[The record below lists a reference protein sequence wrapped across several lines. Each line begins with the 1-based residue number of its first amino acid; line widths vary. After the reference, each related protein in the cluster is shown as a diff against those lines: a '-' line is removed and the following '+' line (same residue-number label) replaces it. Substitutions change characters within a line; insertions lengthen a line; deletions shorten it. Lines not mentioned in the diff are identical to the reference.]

1 MIIRENKEKNMMYTN
16 RELLADWQNNVDAV
30 ALLTKHSPV
39 RTSKKSRLNELLNT
53 VSTGKILGGASEHK
67 INGRKLLSTHNST
80 TNAVPAFLE
89 CLSSEQL
96 PVFLKAFYPELPQRN
111 DYRQAC
117 AIVESNIKQLP
128 TKRSKCPREA
138 KDLFVPTSKSDLLRS
153 DKLLLLDCWRAIN
166 YATVNQFAG
175 APLVKTAGVKTAG
188 RGVYLSWDII
198 NSMLKYPQRATR
210 NKIYNALQLLQIA
223 GFIRLAQDS
232 ELTPVGL
239 KLATVQKN
247 GVTVRKNNVF
257 ILNDFDQSDP
267 KLIIDNLRLDLT
279 TRVSKAIIE
288 KILGRENAKSY
299 FPSIKSGV
307 DEATIDRFQQA
318 VKGKGLTPISTLS
331 DAVNSMKSDLGISGE
346 QARLYIDQLCQYKP
360 LHLAKLK
367 KTDAVAW
374 GYDLTGFE
382 NIHSSQKLLVVEK

>member
-1 MIIRENKEKNMMYTN
+1 MMYGN
-16 RELLADWQNNVDAV
+16 RELLADWQNNIDTV
-30 ALLTKHSPV
+30 ALLTKHSTT
-39 RTSKKSRLNELLNT
+39 RTSKKLRLSDLLNT
-53 VSTGKILGGASEHK
+53 VSTGKILGASEHK
-67 INGRKLLSTHNST
+67 INGRKMLSTHGST
-80 TNAVPAFLE
+80 TNAVPAFLD
-89 CLSSEQL
+89 CLAPEKL
-96 PVFLKAFYPELPQRN
+96 PAFLKAFYPELPQRN

-117 AIVESNIKQLP
+117 TIVESNIKQLP

-138 KDLFVPTSKSDLLRS
+138 KDLFVPTSKSDPLRD
-153 DKLLLLDCWRAIN
+153 DKKLLLDCWRAIN
-166 YATVNQFAG
+166 YATVNQFVG
-175 APLVKTAGVKTAG
+175 APLVKTAG

-210 NKIYNALQLLQIA
+210 NKVYNALQLLQIA
-223 GFIRLAQDS
+223 GFVRLAEDR

-239 KLATVQKN
+239 GLQTVSKN
-247 GVTVRKNNVF
+247 GVTVRKHNVF
-257 ILNDFDQSDP
+257 ILNDFDKASP

-307 DEATIDRFQQA
+307 DEATIDIFQQA
-318 VKGKGLTPISTLS
+318 VKGNGLTPISTLS
-331 DAVNSMKSDLGISGE
+331 DAVNSRKSDLGISGE

>member
-1 MIIRENKEKNMMYTN
+1 MMYTN

-89 CLSSEQL
+89 CLSTEQL
-96 PVFLKAFYPELPQRN
+96 PDFLKAFYPELPQRN

-138 KDLFVPTSKSDLLRS
+138 KDLLVPTSKADLRRD
-153 DKLLLLDCWRAIN
+153 DKKLLLDCWRAIN

-175 APLVKTAGVKTAG
+175 ASLVKTAGH
-188 RGVYLSWDII
+188 GVYLSWDII
-198 NSMLKYPQRATR
+198 NSMLKYPQHATR
-210 NKIYNALQLLQIA
+210 NKVYNALQLLQIA
-223 GFIRLAQDS
+223 GFIRLAQDN
-232 ELTPVGL
+232 ELTPAGL
-239 KLATVQKN
+239 KLQTVSKN

-267 KLIIDNLRLDLT
+267 KLITDNLRLDLT

-307 DEATIDRFQQA
+307 DEVTIGRFQQA
-318 VKGKGLTPISTLS
+318 VKGKGLTPIATLNNVVDRLRNDLNIST
-331 DAVNSMKSDLGISGE
+331 V
-346 QARLYIDQLCQYKP
+346 QARLYINQLCQYKP

-367 KTDAVAW
+367 KTDALAQ

>member
-1 MIIRENKEKNMMYTN
+1 MYTN

-67 INGRKLLSTHNST
+67 INGKKMLSIHKLT
-80 TNAVPAFLE
+80 TNAVPAFLD
-89 CLSSEQL
+89 CLAPEQL
-96 PVFLKAFYPELPQRN
+96 PAFLKAFYPELPQRN

-138 KDLFVPTSKSDLLRS
+138 KDLFVTMSKSDPLRD
-153 DKLLLLDCWRAIN
+153 DKKLLLDCWRAIN

-175 APLVKTAGVKTAG
+175 ASLVKTAG

-210 NKIYNALQLLQIA
+210 NKVYNALQLLQIA
-223 GFIRLAQDS
+223 GFVRLAEDR

-239 KLATVQKN
+239 GLQTVTKN
-247 GVTVRKNNVF
+247 GVTVRKHNVF

-299 FPSIKSGV
+299 FPSTKSGV
-307 DEATIDRFQQA
+307 DEVTIGRFKKA
-318 VKGKGLTPISTLS
+318 IEDKGLTPISTLS
-331 DAVNSMKSDLGISGE
+331 DTVNSMKSDLGISGE

>member
-1 MIIRENKEKNMMYTN
+1 MNK
-16 RELLADWQNNVDAV
+16 ELLANWANNIDTV
-30 ALLTKHSPV
+30 AELTRHSTT
-39 RTSKKSRLNELLNT
+39 RTAKKSRLNELLNT
-53 VSTGKILGGASEHK
+53 VSTGKIVGASEHK
-67 INGRKLLSTHNST
+67 INGKKMLSIHKLT
-80 TNAVPAFLE
+80 TNVVPAFLE
-89 CLSSEQL
+89 CLSQEQL
-96 PVFLKAFYPELPQRN
+96 PAFLKAFYPELSIRN

-117 AIVESNIKQLP
+117 TIVESNIKQLP

-138 KDLFVPTSKSDLLRS
+138 KDLFVPMSKSDPLRD
-153 DKLLLLDCWRAIN
+153 DKKMLLDCWRAIN

-175 APLVKTAGVKTAG
+175 APLVKTAG
-188 RGVYLSWDII
+188 RGVYLTCDVI

-210 NKIYNALQLLQIA
+210 NKIYNALQLLRIA
-223 GFIRLAQDS
+223 GFIRLAQDN
-232 ELTPVGL
+232 ELTPTGL
-239 KLATVQKN
+239 KLQTVNKN

-257 ILNDFDQSDP
+257 ILNDFDKAEP
-267 KLIIDNLRLDLT
+267 KLITDNLRLDLT

-288 KILGRENAKSY
+288 KILGKENAKSY

-307 DEATIDRFQQA
+307 DKSVVDKLKKAIED
-318 VKGKGLTPISTLS
+318 KGLIPISTLS
-331 DAVNSMKSDLGISGE
+331 DVVNNMKSDLGISGE

-382 NIHSSQKLLVVEK
+382 NIHSSEKLLLVEK

>member
-1 MIIRENKEKNMMYTN
+1 MYTN
-16 RELLADWQNNVDAV
+16 RELLADWQNNVDKIS
-30 ALLTKHSPV
+30 LLTKHSIT
-39 RTSKKSRLNELLNT
+39 RTSKKLRLSDLLNT
-53 VSTGKILGGASEHK
+53 VSTGKILGASEHK
-67 INGRKLLSTHNST
+67 INGRKMLSTHGST

-89 CLSSEQL
+89 CLSAEQL
-96 PVFLKAFYPELPQRN
+96 QAFLKAFYPELPQRN

-138 KDLFVPTSKSDLLRS
+138 KDLLVPTSKADLRRD
-153 DKLLLLDCWRAIN
+153 DKKMLLDCWRAIN

-175 APLVKTAGVKTAG
+175 APLVKTAG

-210 NKIYNALQLLQIA
+210 NKVYNALQLLQIA
-223 GFIRLAQDS
+223 GFVRLAEDR

-239 KLATVQKN
+239 GLQTVTKN
-247 GVTVRKNNVF
+247 GVTVRKHNVF
-257 ILNDFDQSDP
+257 ILNDFDKADP
-267 KLIIDNLRLDLT
+267 KLITDNLRLDLT

-288 KILGRENAKSY
+288 KILGCENAKSY

-307 DEATIDRFQQA
+307 DEVTIGRFKKA
-318 VKGKGLTPISTLS
+318 IEDKGLTPISTLS
-331 DAVNSMKSDLGISGE
+331 DTVNSMKSDLGISGE

>member
-1 MIIRENKEKNMMYTN
+1 MGYKNKELLTN
-16 RELLADWQNNVDAV
+16 WANNIDKV
-30 ALLTKHSPV
+30 AELTKHSPV
-39 RTSKKSRLNELLNT
+39 RTVKKSRLSDLLNT
-53 VSTGKILGGASEHK
+53 VNTGKIVGATEHK
-67 INGRKLLSTHNST
+67 IDGKKMLSIHKLT
-80 TNAVPAFLE
+80 TNVVPAFLE
-89 CLSSEQL
+89 CLSQEQL
-96 PVFLKAFYPELPQRN
+96 PAFLKAFYPELPQRN

-117 AIVESNIKQLP
+117 QIVESNIKQLP
-128 TKRSKCPREA
+128 TKRSKCPEEV
-138 KDLFVPTSKSDLLRS
+138 KDLFVPMSKSDPQRMI
-153 DKLLLLDCWRAIN
+153 KLLLLDCWRAIN

-175 APLVKTAGVKTAG
+175 APLVKTAG
-188 RGVYLSWDII
+188 RGVYLTCDVI

-210 NKIYNALQLLQIA
+210 NKIYNALQLLRIA
-223 GFIRLAQDS
+223 GFIRLAQDN
-232 ELTPVGL
+232 ELTPAGL
-239 KLATVQKN
+239 KLQTVNKN

-257 ILNDFDQSDP
+257 ILNDFDKADP
-267 KLIIDNLRLDLT
+267 KLITDNLRLDLT

-307 DEATIDRFQQA
+307 DKSVVDKFKKAIED
-318 VKGKGLTPISTLS
+318 KGLIPISTLS
-331 DAVNSMKSDLGISGE
+331 DVVNNMKSDLGISGE

-382 NIHSSQKLLVVEK
+382 NIHSSEKLLLVEK

>member
-1 MIIRENKEKNMMYTN
+1 MMYTN

-89 CLSSEQL
+89 CLSPEQL
-96 PVFLKAFYPELPQRN
+96 PAFLKAFYPELPQRN

-175 APLVKTAGVKTAG
+175 APLVKTAG

-210 NKIYNALQLLQIA
+210 NKIYNALQLLRIA
-223 GFIRLAQDS
+223 GVIRLAQDN
-232 ELTPVGL
+232 ELTPAGL
-239 KLATVQKN
+239 KLQTVSKN

-257 ILNDFDQSDP
+257 VLNDFDQSDP

-307 DEATIDRFQQA
+307 DEVTIGRFQQA
-318 VKGKGLTPISTLS
+318 VKGKGLTPIATLNNVVDRLRKDLNIST
-331 DAVNSMKSDLGISGE
+331 V
-346 QARLYIDQLCQYKP
+346 QARLYINQLCQYKQ

>member
-1 MIIRENKEKNMMYTN
+1 MMYTN

-67 INGRKLLSTHNST
+67 INGKKMLSIHKLT

-89 CLSSEQL
+89 CLSPEQQ
-96 PVFLKAFYPELPQRN
+96 PAFLKAFYPELPQRN

-128 TKRSKCPREA
+128 TKHSKCPREA

-175 APLVKTAGVKTAG
+175 APLVKTAG

-210 NKIYNALQLLQIA
+210 NKIYNALQLLRIA
-223 GFIRLAQDS
+223 GFIRLAQDN
-232 ELTPVGL
+232 ELTPAGL
-239 KLATVQKN
+239 KLQTVSKN

-307 DEATIDRFQQA
+307 DEVTIGRFQQA
-318 VKGKGLTPISTLS
+318 VKGKGLTPIATLNNVVDRLRKDLNIST
-331 DAVNSMKSDLGISGE
+331 V
-346 QARLYIDQLCQYKP
+346 QARLYINQLCQYKQ

>member
-1 MIIRENKEKNMMYTN
+1 MMYTN

-96 PVFLKAFYPELPQRN
+96 PAFLKAFYPELPQRN

-117 AIVESNIKQLP
+117 TIVESNIKQLP

-138 KDLFVPTSKSDLLRS
+138 KDLFVPTSKSDPLRD
-153 DKLLLLDCWRAIN
+153 DKKLLLDCWRGIN
-166 YATVNQFAG
+166 YAAINQFAG
-175 APLVKTAGVKTAG
+175 ASLVKTAG
-188 RGVYLSWDII
+188 RGVYLTCNVI

-210 NKIYNALQLLQIA
+210 NKVFNALQLLRIA
-223 GFIRLAQDS
+223 GFIRLAEDA
-232 ELTPVGL
+232 ELTQAGL
-239 KLATVQKN
+239 KLQTVTKN
-247 GVTVRKNNVF
+247 GVTVRKQNVF
-257 ILNDFDQSDP
+257 ILNDFDKADP
-267 KLIIDNLRLDLT
+267 KLITDNLRLDLT

-307 DEATIDRFQQA
+307 DEVTIGRFQQA
-318 VKGKGLTPISTLS
+318 VKGKGLNPISTLS
-331 DAVNSMKSDLGISGE
+331 DTVNSMKSDLGISGE

-382 NIHSSQKLLVVEK
+382 NIHSSQKLLVIER

>member
-1 MIIRENKEKNMMYTN
+1 MGYMNKG
-16 RELLADWQNNVDAV
+16 LLTDWQNNIDTV
-30 ALLTKHSPV
+30 ALLTRHSTT
-39 RTSKKSRLNELLNT
+39 RTANKSRLSDLLNT
-53 VSTGKILGGASEHK
+53 VSTGKIVGAKERK
-67 INGRKLLSTHNST
+67 ELNGKKYILTSNSKSNPT
-80 TNAVPAFLE
+80 VAFIE
-89 CLSSEQL
+89 CLGHLEQL
-96 PVFLKAFYPELPQRN
+96 PAFLKAFYPELSIRN

-128 TKRSKCPREA
+128 TKRSKCPKEA
-138 KDLFVPTSKSDLLRS
+138 KDLFVPMSKSDLLRS

-175 APLVKTAGVKTAG
+175 APLVKTAG
-188 RGVYLSWDII
+188 RGVYLTCDVI

-210 NKIYNALQLLQIA
+210 NKIYNALQLLRIA
-223 GFIRLAQDS
+223 GFIRLAQDN
-232 ELTPVGL
+232 ELTPTGL
-239 KLATVQKN
+239 KLQTVNKN

-257 ILNDFDQSDP
+257 ILNDFDKADP
-267 KLIIDNLRLDLT
+267 KLITDNLRLDLT
-279 TRVSKAIIE
+279 TRVSKSIIE
-288 KILGRENAKSY
+288 KILGRENANRY

-307 DEATIDRFQQA
+307 DKSVVDKLKKAIED
-318 VKGKGLTPISTLS
+318 KGLIPISTLS
-331 DAVNSMKSDLGISGE
+331 DAVNNLESDLDISGE

-382 NIHSSQKLLVVEK
+382 NIHSSEKLLLVEK

>member
-1 MIIRENKEKNMMYTN
+1 MMYEN

-39 RTSKKSRLNELLNT
+39 RTSKKSRLNEVLNT

-89 CLSSEQL
+89 CLSQEQL
-96 PVFLKAFYPELPQRN
+96 PAFLKAFYPELPQRN

-138 KDLFVPTSKSDLLRS
+138 KDLFVPTSKSDLRRD
-153 DKLLLLDCWRAIN
+153 DKKMLLDCWRAIN

-175 APLVKTAGVKTAG
+175 APLVKTAG

-223 GFIRLAQDS
+223 GFIRLAQDN
-232 ELTPVGL
+232 ELTPAGL
-239 KLATVQKN
+239 KLQTVSKN

-307 DEATIDRFQQA
+307 DEVTIGRFQQA
-318 VKGKGLTPISTLS
+318 VKGKGLTPIATLNNVVDRLRKDLNIST
-331 DAVNSMKSDLGISGE
+331 V
-346 QARLYIDQLCQYKP
+346 QARLYINQLCQYKQ

>member
-1 MIIRENKEKNMMYTN
+1 MMYGN
-16 RELLADWQNNVDAV
+16 RELLADWQNNVDKI
-30 ALLTKHSPV
+30 ALLTKHSIT
-39 RTSKKSRLNELLNT
+39 RTSKKLRLSDLLNT
-53 VSTGKILGGASEHK
+53 VSTGKILGASEHK
-67 INGRKLLSTHNST
+67 INGRKMLSTHGST

-89 CLSSEQL
+89 CLSPEQL
-96 PVFLKAFYPELPQRN
+96 PVFLKAFYPELLLRV
-111 DYRQAC
+111 DYHQAC
-117 AIVESNIKQLP
+117 TLVESNLKQLP
-128 TKRSKCPREA
+128 AQRSKCPSET
-138 KDLFVPTSKSDLLRS
+138 KDLFVPTSKLDAIRD
-153 DKLLLLDCWRAIN
+153 DKKLLLDCWRGIN
-166 YATVNQFAG
+166 YAAINQFAG
-175 APLVKTAGVKTAG
+175 ASLVKTAG

-210 NKIYNALQLLQIA
+210 NKVYNALQLLQIA
-223 GFIRLAQDS
+223 GFVRLAEDR

-239 KLATVQKN
+239 GLQTVTKN
-247 GVTVRKNNVF
+247 GVTVRKHNVF
-257 ILNDFDQSDP
+257 ILNDFDQSDS
-267 KLIIDNLRLDLT
+267 KLITDNLRLDLT

-288 KILGRENAKSY
+288 KILGCENAKSY

-307 DEATIDRFQQA
+307 DEVTIGRFKKA
-318 VKGKGLTPISTLS
+318 IEDKGLTPISTLS

>member
-1 MIIRENKEKNMMYTN
+1 MYTN

-89 CLSSEQL
+89 CLSPEQL
-96 PVFLKAFYPELPQRN
+96 PAFLKAFYPELPQRN

-175 APLVKTAGVKTAG
+175 APLVKTAG

-210 NKIYNALQLLQIA
+210 NKIYNALQLLRIA
-223 GFIRLAQDS
+223 GVIRLAQDN
-232 ELTPVGL
+232 ELTPAGL
-239 KLATVQKN
+239 KLQTVSKN

-257 ILNDFDQSDP
+257 VLNDFDQSDP

-307 DEATIDRFQQA
+307 DEVTIGRFQQA
-318 VKGKGLTPISTLS
+318 VKGKGLTPIATLNNVVDRLRKDLNIST
-331 DAVNSMKSDLGISGE
+331 V
-346 QARLYIDQLCQYKP
+346 QARLYINQLCQYKQ

>member
-1 MIIRENKEKNMMYTN
+1 MMYTN

-30 ALLTKHSPV
+30 ALLTKHSIT
-39 RTSKKSRLNELLNT
+39 RTSKKSRLNDLLNT
-53 VSTGKILGGASEHK
+53 VSTGKILGASEHK
-67 INGRKLLSTHNST
+67 INGRKMLSTHGST
-80 TNAVPAFLE
+80 TNAVPAFLD
-89 CLSSEQL
+89 CLSPKQL
-96 PVFLKAFYPELPQRN
+96 PDFLNAFYPELPQRN
-111 DYRQAC
+111 DYRQSC
-117 AIVESNIKQLP
+117 TIVESNLKQLP
-128 TKRSKCPREA
+128 AQRSKCPREA
-138 KDLFVPTSKSDLLRS
+138 KDLFVPTSKSDPLRD
-153 DKLLLLDCWRAIN
+153 DKKLLLDCLRGIN
-166 YATVNQFAG
+166 YAAINQFAG
-175 APLVKTAGVKTAG
+175 ASLVKTAG

-210 NKIYNALQLLQIA
+210 NKIYNALQLLRIA
-223 GFIRLAQDS
+223 GFIRLAEDA
-232 ELTPVGL
+232 ELTPAGL
-239 KLATVQKN
+239 KLQTVSKN

-257 ILNDFDQSDP
+257 ILNDFDQSDQ

-318 VKGKGLTPISTLS
+318 VKGNGLTPIATLNNVVDRLRNDLNIST
-331 DAVNSMKSDLGISGE
+331 V

-367 KTDAVAW
+367 KTDALAQ

>member
-1 MIIRENKEKNMMYTN
+1 MMYTN

-30 ALLTKHSPV
+30 ALLTKHSIT

-67 INGRKLLSTHNST
+67 VNGRKLLSTHNST

-89 CLSSEQL
+89 CLSPEQL
-96 PVFLKAFYPELPQRN
+96 PAFLKAFYPELPQRN

-117 AIVESNIKQLP
+117 AIVESNLKQLP
-128 TKRSKCPREA
+128 AKRSKCPSET
-138 KDLFVPTSKSDLLRS
+138 KDLFVPTSKSDPLRD
-153 DKLLLLDCWRAIN
+153 DKKLLLDCWRAIN

-175 APLVKTAGVKTAG
+175 APLVKTAG

-210 NKIYNALQLLQIA
+210 NKIYNALQLLRIA
-223 GFIRLAQDS
+223 NFIRLAKDA
-232 ELTPVGL
+232 ELTPAGL
-239 KLATVQKN
+239 KLQTVSKN

-257 ILNDFDQSDP
+257 ILNDFDQSDQ

-307 DEATIDRFQQA
+307 DEATIDIFQQA
-318 VKGKGLTPISTLS
+318 VKGNGLTPIATLNNVVDRLRNDLNIST
-331 DAVNSMKSDLGISGE
+331 V
-346 QARLYIDQLCQYKP
+346 QARLYINQLCQYKQ
-360 LHLAKLK
+360 LHLAKMK

-382 NIHSSQKLLVVEK
+382 NIHSSQKLLVIER

>member
-1 MIIRENKEKNMMYTN
+1 MMYGN
-16 RELLADWQNNVDAV
+16 RELLADWQNNVDKIS
-30 ALLTKHSPV
+30 LLTKHSTT
-39 RTSKKSRLNELLNT
+39 RTVKKLRLSDLLNT
-53 VSTGKILGGASEHK
+53 ISAGKIVGASEHK

-89 CLSSEQL
+89 CLSQEQL

-138 KDLFVPTSKSDLLRS
+138 KDLFVPTSKADLRRD
-153 DKLLLLDCWRAIN
+153 DKRLLLDCWRGIN
-166 YATVNQFAG
+166 YAAINQFAG
-175 APLVKTAGVKTAG
+175 APLVKTAG

-198 NSMLKYPQRATR
+198 NSMLKYPQHATR
-210 NKIYNALQLLQIA
+210 NKIYNALQLLRIA
-223 GFIRLAQDS
+223 GFIRLAEDA
-232 ELTPVGL
+232 ELTQAGL
-239 KLATVQKN
+239 KLQTVNKN
-247 GVTVRKNNVF
+247 GVTVRKHNVF

-267 KLIIDNLRLDLT
+267 KLITDNLRLDLT

-307 DEATIDRFQQA
+307 DEATIDRLQQA
-318 VKGKGLTPISTLS
+318 VKGNGLTPIATLNNVVDRLRNDLNIST
-331 DAVNSMKSDLGISGE
+331 V

-367 KTDAVAW
+367 KTDALAQ

>member
-1 MIIRENKEKNMMYTN
+1 MMYRN
-16 RELLADWQNNVDAV
+16 RKLLADWQNNIDKIS
-30 ALLTKHSPV
+30 LLTKHSTT
-39 RTSKKSRLNELLNT
+39 RTVKKLRLSDLLNT
-53 VSTGKILGGASEHK
+53 ISAGKIVGASEHK

-80 TNAVPAFLE
+80 TNAVPALLE
-89 CLSSEQL
+89 CLSAEKL
-96 PVFLKAFYPELPQRN
+96 PAFLKAFYPELSQRK

-138 KDLFVPTSKSDLLRS
+138 KDLFVPTSKADLRRD
-153 DKLLLLDCWRAIN
+153 DKKLLLDCWRAIN

-175 APLVKTAGVKTAG
+175 APLVKTAGSAAG

-198 NSMLKYPQRATR
+198 NLMLKYPQHATR
-210 NKIYNALQLLQIA
+210 NKVYNALQLLQIA
-223 GFIRLAQDS
+223 GFIRLAMDS
-232 ELTPVGL
+232 ELTTAGL
-239 KLATVQKN
+239 KLATVNKN
-247 GVTVRKNNVF
+247 GVTVRKHNVF

-267 KLIIDNLRLDLT
+267 KLITDNLRLDLT

-307 DEATIDRFQQA
+307 DEVTIGRFQQA
-318 VKGKGLTPISTLS
+318 VKGKGLTPIATLNNVVDRLRNDLNIST
-331 DAVNSMKSDLGISGE
+331 V
-346 QARLYIDQLCQYKP
+346 QARLYINQLCQYKQ

>member
-1 MIIRENKEKNMMYTN
+1 MMYGN
-16 RELLADWQNNVDAV
+16 RELLADWQNNVDKI
-30 ALLTKHSPV
+30 ALLTKHSIT
-39 RTSKKSRLNELLNT
+39 RTSKKLRLSDLLNT
-53 VSTGKILGGASEHK
+53 VSTGKILGASEHK
-67 INGRKLLSTHNST
+67 INGRKMLSTHGST

-89 CLSSEQL
+89 CLSPEQL
-96 PVFLKAFYPELPQRN
+96 PVFLKAFYPELLLRA
-111 DYRQAC
+111 DYHQAC

-138 KDLFVPTSKSDLLRS
+138 KDLLVPTSKADLRRD
-153 DKLLLLDCWRAIN
+153 DKKLLLDCWRAIN

-175 APLVKTAGVKTAG
+175 ASLVKTAGH
-188 RGVYLSWDII
+188 GVYLSWDII
-198 NSMLKYPQRATR
+198 NSMLKYPQHATR
-210 NKIYNALQLLQIA
+210 NKVYNALQLLQIA
-223 GFIRLAQDS
+223 GFIRLAMDS
-232 ELTPVGL
+232 ELTTAGL
-239 KLATVQKN
+239 KLATVNKN
-247 GVTVRKNNVF
+247 GVTVRKHNVF

-267 KLIIDNLRLDLT
+267 KLITDNLRLDLT

-307 DEATIDRFQQA
+307 DEVTIGRFQQA
-318 VKGKGLTPISTLS
+318 VKGKGLTPIATLNNVVDRLRNDLNIST
-331 DAVNSMKSDLGISGE
+331 V
-346 QARLYIDQLCQYKP
+346 QARLYINQLCQYKP

-367 KTDAVAW
+367 KTDALAQ

>member
-1 MIIRENKEKNMMYTN
+1 MVYENKE
-16 RELLADWQNNVDAV
+16 LLANWANNIDKV
-30 ALLTKHSPV
+30 AELTRHSTV
-39 RTSKKSRLNELLNT
+39 RTAKKSRLSDLLNT
-53 VSTGKILGGASEHK
+53 VSTGKIVGATEHK
-67 INGRKLLSTHNST
+67 IDGKKMLSIHKLT
-80 TNAVPAFLE
+80 TNVVPAFVE
-89 CLSSEQL
+89 CLGSPEQL
-96 PVFLKAFYPELPQRN
+96 PAFLKAFYPELSIRN

-138 KDLFVPTSKSDLLRS
+138 KDLFVPMAKSDLLRS

-175 APLVKTAGVKTAG
+175 APLVKTAG
-188 RGVYLSWDII
+188 RGVYLTCDVI

-210 NKIYNALQLLQIA
+210 NKIYNALQLLRIA
-223 GFIRLAQDS
+223 GFIRLAQDN
-232 ELTPVGL
+232 ELTPAGL
-239 KLATVQKN
+239 KLATVRKN
-247 GVTVRKNNVF
+247 NGATVRKNNVF
-257 ILNDFDQSDP
+257 ILNDFDKADP
-267 KLIIDNLRLDLT
+267 KLITDNLRLDLT

-288 KILGRENAKSY
+288 KILGRENANRY

-307 DEATIDRFQQA
+307 DEITIGRLKQA
-318 VKGKGLTPISTLS
+318 VKGKGLNPISTLS
-331 DAVNSMKSDLGISGE
+331 DAVKSMKSDLGISGE

-382 NIHSSQKLLVVEK
+382 NIHSSEKLLLVEK